1 MWRMGAYFLI
11 HRYWFAV
18 GQVSL
23 QRVFSA
29 EAGSYVCETLSLINA
44 VFCSFIFCIDGA
56 VSFLYS
62 VKSLLRIVAFLVDSN
77 DIIDIILATVSL

>member
-44 VFCSFIFCIDGA
+44 VF
-56 VSFLYS
+56 VVLYS
-62 VKSLLRIVAFLVDSN
+62 VLMALFHFYILLNPCCVSWLFLSIAMISLTSY
-77 DIIDIILATVSL
+77 